1 MKASENKG
9 NGKYPT
15 FSYVRNIGYAKLI
28 ISVKK
33 RGCPKT
39 KGVRKLGVITVTYE
53 SLNDIDDKT
62 NAIGVYLFA
71 IICDITS
78 NLN

>member
-1 MKASENKG
+1 MYIVTG
-9 NGKYPT
+9 N
-15 FSYVRNIGYAKLI
+15 
-28 ISVKK
+28 
-33 RGCPKT
+33 
-39 KGVRKLGVITVTYE
+39 VIVTLQLTYE

-78 NLN
+78 NLNKKRSFNASLVTIKV

>member
-1 MKASENKG
+1 MYIVTG
-9 NGKYPT
+9 N
-15 FSYVRNIGYAKLI
+15 
-28 ISVKK
+28 
-33 RGCPKT
+33 
-39 KGVRKLGVITVTYE
+39 VIVTLQLTYE

-78 NLN
+78 NLNKKTLI